1 MSDSLDDALSFD
13 ALGLR
18 APLVAALRDLGYET
32 PTPIQQQTIPLL
44 LEGRDVIG
52 QAQTGTG
59 KTASFAL
66 PILDRLQLDHDTTQA
81 LVLTPTR
88 ELAIQVSE
96 AFHSYAKS
104 MGRVRVMP
112 IYGGDSIGKQLGRLR
127 GGVHVVV
134 GTPGRVMDHM
144 RRGSLDLSALRALVL
159 DEADEML
166 RMGFIED
173 VEWILEQTP
182 PTRQVA
188 LFSATMPR
196 ELQHIAKTHLK
207 QPARVEV
214 RHKTLTVPAIEQQ
227 YMQVQ
232 GTQKLDVLTHLL
244 ETEAAADAAILIFA
258 RTKLGADEI
267 AQKLQAR
274 GYAAEAMHGDMNQQQ
289 RESVVRRMRGGQLEI
304 VVATDVAAR
313 GLDIEQ
319 IGLVINFDIPN
330 DPESYVHRIGR
341 TGRAGRAGK
350 AILFVTPRETRMLR
364 EIERYTK
371 QRMTARKLPT
381 NADVAARRR
390 ALFKERLLKIM
401 DEQDLEVYLDLG
413 EGLAEESQRDMTEIA
428 AAAARMA
435 AGEKGLEV
443 PLEPEPEA
451 VAPAEDGM
459 VRLFIAAGRRS
470 GVRPSDIVGAIANE
484 AGIPGKSIGSID
496 IFDAFTFVD
505 VPAQFQ
511 AQVLEGMRRTRIRNQ
526 FAGVRLAT
534 QRDQAAGDAANT
546 EAPARKP
553 KPKPAPRHKR

>member
-1 MSDSLDDALSFD
+1 MNDPLDDALSFD

-66 PILDRLQLDHDTTQA
+66 PILDRLDLDSATTQA

-96 AFHSYAKS
+96 AFHSYAKT

-182 PTRQVA
+182 ATRQVA

-214 RHKTLTVPAIEQQ
+214 QHKTLTVPSIEQQ
-227 YMQVQ
+227 YMQVH
-232 GTQKLDVLTHLL
+232 GTQKLDVLTHVL
-244 ETEAAADAAILIFA
+244 ETEAADDGAVLIFA
-258 RTKLGADEI
+258 RTKLGADEV

-289 RESVVRRMRGGQLEI
+289 RESVVRRLRAGQLEI

-341 TGRAGRAGK
+341 TGRAGRTGK

-364 EIERYTK
+364 DIERYTK
-371 QRMTARKLPT
+371 QRMTARKLPSG
-381 NADVAARRR
+381 ADVAARRR

-401 DEQDLEVYLDLG
+401 DEQDLEVYLDLV
-413 EGLAEESQRDMTEIA
+413 EGLAEESQRDMAEIA

-435 AGEKGLEV
+435 AGEKGLDV

-451 VAPAEDGM
+451 VAPAENGM

-511 AQVLEGMRRTRIRNQ
+511 AQVVEGMRRTRIRNQ

-534 QRDQAAGDAANT
+534 QRDQAAGDVGGG
-546 EAPARKP
+546 EKPVRKP
-553 KPKPAPRHKR
+553 RSAPPRKR